1 MTVHNFLKNRNSRIT
16 LNVCNNPR
24 ALIFWQI
31 LSLAKPLVPISMKT
45 RYFRNVHVCF
55 NNYIIMFFFKST
67 NLSALD
73 NILKGK

>member
-1 MTVHNFLKNRNSRIT
+1 MYVIT
-16 LNVCNNPR
+16 PGHSFFGRFCP
-24 ALIFWQI
+24 
-31 LSLAKPLVPISMKT
+31 SAKPLVPMSMKT
-45 RYFRNVHVCF
+45 RYFRNVHVSF